1 MKRGVEKQ
9 IVDLDWLEFDNFV
22 NEVINYLK
30 DTLFK

>member
-1 MKRGVEKQ
+1 MRQTDKK
-9 IVDLDWLEFDNFV
+9 IDLDWLEFDNFV